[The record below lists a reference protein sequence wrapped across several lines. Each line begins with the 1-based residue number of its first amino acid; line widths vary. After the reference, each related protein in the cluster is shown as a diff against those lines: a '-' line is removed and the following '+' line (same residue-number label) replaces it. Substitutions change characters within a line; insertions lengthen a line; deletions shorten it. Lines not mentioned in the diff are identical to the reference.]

1 MSSVPEKLAIFTIG
15 HSNHPIDTFIDMLKT
30 AEIDAVADVRSVP
43 YSKRHPQYRKDEL
56 AARLKG
62 EGIAYVFLGKELGA
76 RPDDPNCYVDGRV
89 VYERIAAPPAFDE
102 GLRRVEEG
110 ASRLRIALMCAERE
124 PLDCHRTLLVS
135 RHLIRRGVSIR
146 HILVDGALESG
157 EAAEARLATA
167 MGLEEDDL
175 FFDPAARIEEAYR
188 LRTGGL
194 SR

>member
-1 MSSVPEKLAIFTIG
+1 
-15 HSNHPIDTFIDMLKT
+15 
-30 AEIDAVADVRSVP
+30 
-43 YSKRHPQYRKDEL
+43 SKRHPQYRKDEL

-76 RPDDPNCYVDGRV
+76 RPDDPKWYLDGRV
-89 VYERIAAPPAFDE
+89 VYDRIAATPAFDE

-135 RHLIRRGVSIR
+135 RHLIRRGVSIG

-157 EAAEARLATA
+157 EAAGARLATA

-175 FFDPAARIEEAYR
+175 FLDSAARIEEAYR